1 MWTSKRLDDHY
12 ALCIGRCALSNGSR
26 YQEQGQIS
34 RAESTAVA
42 DEGRLSL
49 DGSRP
54 LQLNGSASY
63 PSLRVV
69 RSGSGIHK
77 VACQLQRPSQIRWWS
92 FELRRSQVPSQLGN
106 SAF

>member
-1 MWTSKRLDDHY
+1 MDFKKARCS
-12 ALCIGRCALSNGSR
+12 LCLMYRTLCF
-26 YQEQGQIS
+26 EQWLEIS
-34 RAESTAVA
+34 RAGSTAVA

-92 FELRRSQVPSQLGN
+92 FELRHSQVPSQLGT